1 MRRGGVGVET
11 RVVDLILYNR
21 RAWRRTVETLEPR
34 TSTSIV
40 SLPVRGAPGD
50 PVGQVVA
57 TRASVLRVLDIVDAA
72 LAGLTTENRRIA
84 TLKWE
89 ERTSHWRIAKRL
101 HYSERTIERRVKM
114 IRLVVYAALAA
125 EGYEKLSAFCRDFV
139 GILSGWGP

>member
-1 MRRGGVGVET
+1 MEPRI
-11 RVVDLILYNR
+11 VDLVLYNR
-21 RAWRRTVETLEPR
+21 RAWRRMVETLEPR

-40 SLPVRGAPGD
+40 SLPVSGAPGD

-57 TRASVLRVLDIVDAA
+57 TRTSILRVLDIVDAA
-72 LAGLTTENRRIA
+72 LAGLSSENRRIA

-139 GILSGWGP
+139 GILSGSRP